1 MPRSSTYLIAIDTP
15 NNLISYIDF
24 KSGFGHLFLTSPGG
38 GVGQAL
44 EKNATQTMSESN
56 KWNKVF
62 CLSVA

>member
-44 EKNATQTMSESN
+44 EN
-56 KWNKVF
+56 KREI
-62 CLSVA
+62 S